1 MNSKIYCPNIKTE
14 ELSSKVMENMSKINE
29 VGLVKLQ
36 DDINT
41 VHWKCGI
48 QWKSLTFV
56 SKFL

>member
-1 MNSKIYCPNIKTE
+1 
-14 ELSSKVMENMSKINE
+14 MSKINE

-41 VHWKCGI
+41 VHSKL